1 MRLQWGAIQDS
12 VTHAPETPN
21 KMLKYDP
28 KNDHFDVW
36 LMTVVQRPSQ
46 QTQKASHHVLW
57 ECCCCVH
64 GSVCSA
70 GENRGKRAH
79 TCECCAEG
87 GPWLRIVFNRWESG
101 GMREGVC
108 MCVCAAGVCSSSVC
122 QQVNSPFILAA
133 SRTSAKMTGHTP
145 LFTHSLSPY
154 LFINC
159 LYLSAHLWLYIICFC
174 PFFSLHLFA
183 SSIWQAF
190 SLTFFFF
197 VCWIHCNMGAQL
209 WSLSAVYPSLLGSR
223 TVTWQPVNPPDCV
236 SASLSTL
243 GSGLQKKTEMV
254 KVKEVL
260 KQILQVIW
268 LASETCPT
276 PLCYIT
282 ASLSLKHTHSLHYL
296 CRASYI

>member
-1 MRLQWGAIQDS
+1 MWSQKRSFWCLTNDS
-12 VTHAPETPN
+12 
-21 KMLKYDP
+21 
-28 KNDHFDVW
+28 
-36 LMTVVQRPSQ
+36 
-46 QTQKASHHVLW
+46 
-57 ECCCCVH
+57 
-64 GSVCSA
+64 
-70 GENRGKRAH
+70 
-79 TCECCAEG
+79 CAETFPTNPKGVTPCAVGVLLLCSWVSVFCWREQRKTCTHMWVLCRGRALAPYCFQQMGVRGDEG
-87 GPWLRIVFNRWESG
+87 G
-101 GMREGVC
+101 C
-108 MCVCAAGVCSSSVC
+108 MHVCVCCWSVFFLCLSTSELPLHPSSVSDFSQDDRTHPSVYTFTLSLSVYQLPLSLCSS
-122 QQVNSPFILAA
+122 
-133 SRTSAKMTGHTP
+133 MTLYYLFLSLFFLSTFLPP
-145 LFTHSLSPY
+145 LSGKPSHSL
-154 LFINC
+154 
-159 LYLSAHLWLYIICFC
+159 
-174 PFFSLHLFA
+174 
-183 SSIWQAF
+183 
-190 SLTFFFF
+190 FFF

-254 KVKEVL
+254 KVKEVI